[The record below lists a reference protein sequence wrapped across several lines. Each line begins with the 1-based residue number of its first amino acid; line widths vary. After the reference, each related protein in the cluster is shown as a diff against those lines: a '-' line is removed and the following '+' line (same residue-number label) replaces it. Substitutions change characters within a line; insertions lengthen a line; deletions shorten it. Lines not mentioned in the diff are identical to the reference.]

1 MHPHPDSEK
10 NNSLKCV
17 VITVSDTRTIKDDDS
32 GNLIKAMLRDAGHV
46 TAGYQIVPDE
56 PEEIVAQLKAWHK
69 VDAFI
74 FNGGT
79 GISPRDRTI
88 EAITGLLDPILP
100 GFGELFRMLSYQTIG
115 SRAMSSRA
123 IAGVYREKLVFCL
136 PGSTNGVKLG
146 MEKLIIPELVHLSK
160 QLRLPS

>member
-1 MHPHPDSEK
+1 MQPHPDPEK
-10 NNSLKCV
+10 NNSLNCV
-17 VITVSDTRTIKDDDS
+17 VITISDTRTVKDDDS
-32 GNLIKAMLRDAGHV
+32 GNLIKAMLRDAGHI
-46 TAGYQIVPDE
+46 TAGYQIIPDE
-56 PEEIVAQLKAWHK
+56 PEEIVAQLTAWHK
-69 VDAFI
+69 VDVFI

-79 GISPRDRTI
+79 GISHRDRTI
-88 EAITGLLDPILP
+88 EAIAGLLDPTIP

-123 IAGVYREKLVFCL
+123 IAGVYQEKLVFCL

-160 QLRLPS
+160 QVKQ